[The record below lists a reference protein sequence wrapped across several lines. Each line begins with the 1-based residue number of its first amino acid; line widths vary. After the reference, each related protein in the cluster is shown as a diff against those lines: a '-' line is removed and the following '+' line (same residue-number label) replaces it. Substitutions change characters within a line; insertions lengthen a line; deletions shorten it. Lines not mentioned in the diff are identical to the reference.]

1 MLLQMP
7 GSIRARQEQANCG
20 TVTVVADDDPVQPPP
35 TEPPA
40 PTPGDG
46 EILGIPLTVIAGIGG
61 VALLVVLVFAFS

>member
-7 GSIRARQEQANCG
+7 GSIRARQEQASCG

-35 TEPPA
+35 E

-61 VALLVVLVFAFS
+61 VALLVVLVFALS